1 MRVLYLDG
9 PGPQNIRLAKDGVE
23 LPDGS
28 VRPPFDTGYDTII
41 VANTKG
47 FVSYP
52 ALKALGKFGVTLAL
66 VGKGGTPLATF
77 IPWNRNDAPLRIAQ
91 MRAHLDPKLRLT
103 VARALVEAKTGAPL
117 DNACTIEEVRQ
128 EESIRATEYWGR
140 IGVSRRSGYYGWGLH
155 RSATTPENAAINY
168 ALGILAIK
176 VRVAIAKVGLDPSI
190 PFLHDPT
197 ESKDAFVFDWQE
209 PYRSVV
215 DAAALRFLKTHGKAS
230 FIRDEEWV
238 VRLTGPAARDLTSE
252 VEGALSA
259 KVRYGAMRVP
269 IDALMVR
276 ELRKL
281 GQWFERPR
289 HRLRVFNPNAS
300 RAGRQTGVEG
310 LPAE

>member
-9 PGPQNIRLAKDGVE
+9 PGPQNIRLTKDGVE

-47 FVSYP
+47 FVSYS

-66 VGKGGTPLATF
+66 LGKGGTPLATF

-117 DNACTIEEVRQ
+117 GHARTMEEVRQ
-128 EESIRATEYWGR
+128 QESILATEYWGR

-155 RSATTPENAAINY
+155 RNATTPENAAINY

-209 PYRSVV
+209 PFR
-215 DAAALRFLKTHGKAS
+215 
-230 FIRDEEWV
+230 
-238 VRLTGPAARDLTSE
+238 
-252 VEGALSA
+252 
-259 KVRYGAMRVP
+259 
-269 IDALMVR
+269 
-276 ELRKL
+276 
-281 GQWFERPR
+281 
-289 HRLRVFNPNAS
+289 
-300 RAGRQTGVEG
+300 
-310 LPAE
+310 

>member
-9 PGPQNIRLAKDGVE
+9 PGPQNIRLTSDGIE
-23 LPDGS
+23 LPDGTI
-28 VRPPFDTGYDTII
+28 RPPFDTGYDTII

-52 ALKALGKFGVTLAL
+52 ALKALGKFGVTLSL

-77 IPWNRNDAPLRIAQ
+77 IPWNRNDATLRIAQ
-91 MRAHLDPKLRLT
+91 MKAHLNPKLRLT
-103 VARALVEAKTGAPL
+103 VAKALVEAKTGAPL
-117 DNACTIEEVRQ
+117 EHARTIEEVRQ

-155 RSATTPENAAINY
+155 RNATTHENAAINY
-168 ALGILAIK
+168 ALGVLAIK
-176 VRVAIAKVGLDPSI
+176 ARVAIAKVGLDPSI

-209 PYRSVV
+209 PFRSVV
-215 DAAALRFLKTHGKAS
+215 DAAALRFLKTHGEGS

-238 VRLTGPAARDLTSE
+238 VRLTGPAARDLTRE
-252 VEGALSA
+252 VEEALSV
-259 KVRYGAMRVP
+259 KVRYGGMRVP

-281 GQWFERPR
+281 GHWLESPR
-289 HRLRVFNPNAS
+289 SRLAIFGPSAS
-300 RAGRQTGVEG
+300 TRDLRFSG
-310 LPAE
+310 LP

>member
-1 MRVLYLDG
+1 MRILYLDG
-9 PGPQNIRLAKDGVE
+9 PGPQNIRLTKDGVE

-41 VANTKG
+41 IANTKG

-117 DNACTIEEVRQ
+117 DHARTIEEVRQ
-128 EESIRATEYWGR
+128 EESVRATEYWRR
-140 IGVSRRSGYYGWGLH
+140 IRVSRRSGYYGWGLH
-155 RSATTPENAAINY
+155 RNATTPENAAINY

-176 VRVAIAKVGLDPSI
+176 VRVAIAKVGLDPSV

-209 PYRSVV
+209 PFRSVV
-215 DAAALRFLKTHGKAS
+215 DAAALRFLKTHGKDS
-230 FIRDEEWV
+230 FIRDDDWV
-238 VRLTGPAARDLTSE
+238 VRLTGNAGHDLARE
-252 VEGALSA
+252 VEAALSV
-259 KVRYGAMRVP
+259 KVHYGGMRVP

-276 ELRKL
+276 ELRRL
-281 GQWFERPR
+281 GQWFERPSA
-289 HRLRVFNPNAS
+289 RLRLVVPLVAI
-300 RAGRQTGVEG
+300 
-310 LPAE
+310 